1 MLTIATIWLGCL
13 AIFLQLAD
21 SAPELS
27 WHD

>member
-21 SAPELS
+21 SAPELG